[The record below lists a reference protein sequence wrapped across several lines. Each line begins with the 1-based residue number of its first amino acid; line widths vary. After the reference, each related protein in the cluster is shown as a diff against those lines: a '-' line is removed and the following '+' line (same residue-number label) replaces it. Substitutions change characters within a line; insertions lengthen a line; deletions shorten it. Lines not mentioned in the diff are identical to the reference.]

1 MKNYKKNLSTFDL
14 ETLLKQTRKSD
25 ANPGGG
31 AILIIISNLALNLI
45 LMMDRKSWKE
55 EKDQAEINK
64 EEILKLSDTLSL
76 NAQDDVDNFLYLM
89 EKIIED
95 KALKEDY
102 YNASKPLLTMIDTN
116 IKALEILKFYLEF
129 GKISTITDGQI
140 VNDILKQTI
149 ISALPTIK
157 LNLENFDEKIDLD
170 KYINLANN
178 LHKENTK
185 IIERRKKWQQ
195 YMLFWESWV

>member
-1 MKNYKKNLSTFDL
+1 MTNYKKKLSTFDL

-45 LMMDRKSWKE
+45 LMMDRKSWDS

-64 EEILKLSDTLSL
+64 EKILKLSESLSS
-76 NAQDDVDNFLYLM
+76 NAQDDVDNFTYLM
-89 EKIIED
+89 EKIIEGQ
-95 KALKEDY
+95 ALEKDY

-116 IKALEILKFYLEF
+116 IKALEILKFYLEY

-140 VNDILKQTI
+140 ANDILKQTI

-178 LHKENTK
+178 LHEENTK

-195 YMLFWESWV
+195 YMLF

>member
-1 MKNYKKNLSTFDL
+1 MTNYKNKLSTIDL
-14 ETLLKQTRKSD
+14 ETLLEQTRKSD

-55 EKDQAEINK
+55 KKDQAEINK
-64 EEILKLSDTLSL
+64 EEILKLSESLSL
-76 NAQDDVDNFLYLM
+76 NAQDDVDNFAYLM
-89 EKIIED
+89 EKIIEGQ
-95 KALKEDY
+95 ALEKDY

-116 IKALEILKFYLEF
+116 IKALEILKFYLEY

-140 VNDILKQTI
+140 ANDILKQTI

-170 KYINLANN
+170 KYINLANK

-185 IIERRKKWQQ
+185 IIERRKK
-195 YMLFWESWV
+195 

>member
-1 MKNYKKNLSTFDL
+1 MTNYKKKLSTFDL
-14 ETLLKQTRKSD
+14 ETLLEQTRKSD

-55 EKDQAEINK
+55 KKDQAEINK
-64 EEILKLSDTLSL
+64 EEILKLSESLSL
-76 NAQDDVDNFLYLM
+76 NAQDDVDNFAFLM
-89 EKIIED
+89 EKIIEGQ
-95 KALKEDY
+95 ALEKDY

-140 VNDILKQTI
+140 ANDILKQTI

-170 KYINLANN
+170 KYINLANK

-185 IIERRKKWQQ
+185 IIERRKK
-195 YMLFWESWV
+195 

>member
-1 MKNYKKNLSTFDL
+1 MTNYKKKLSTFDL

-55 EKDQAEINK
+55 KKDQAEINK
-64 EEILKLSDTLSL
+64 EEILKLSESLSL
-76 NAQDDVDNFLYLM
+76 NAQDDVDNFAFLM
-89 EKIIED
+89 EKIIEGQ
-95 KALKEDY
+95 ALEKDY

-116 IKALEILKFYLEF
+116 IEALEILKFYLEY

-140 VNDILKQTI
+140 ANDILKQTI

-178 LHKENTK
+178 LHMENTK
-185 IIERRKKWQQ
+185 IIERRKK
-195 YMLFWESWV
+195 

>member
-1 MKNYKKNLSTFDL
+1 MTNYKKKLSTFDL
-14 ETLLKQTRKSD
+14 ETLLEQTRKSD
-25 ANPGGG
+25 ADPGGG

-55 EKDQAEINK
+55 KKDQAEINK
-64 EEILKLSDTLSL
+64 EEILKLSESLSL
-76 NAQDDVDNFLYLM
+76 NAQDDVDNFAFLM
-89 EKIIED
+89 EKIIEGQ
-95 KALKEDY
+95 ALEKDY

-116 IKALEILKFYLEF
+116 IKTLEILKFYLEY

-140 VNDILKQTI
+140 ANDILKQTI

-170 KYINLANN
+170 KYINLANK

-185 IIERRKKWQQ
+185 IIERRKKWRQF
-195 YMLFWESWV
+195 MLFWEF

>member
-1 MKNYKKNLSTFDL
+1 MTNYKKKLSTFDL

-55 EKDQAEINK
+55 EKDQAEIYK
-64 EEILKLSDTLSL
+64 EEILKLSESLSS
-76 NAQDDVDNFLYLM
+76 NAQDDVDNFSYLM
-89 EKIIED
+89 EKIIEG
-95 KALKEDY
+95 KALEKDY
-102 YNASKPLLTMIDTN
+102 YNASKPLLTMIETN
-116 IKALEILKFYLEF
+116 IKALEILKFYLEY

-140 VNDILKQTI
+140 ANDILKQTI

-170 KYINLANN
+170 KYINLANS
-178 LHKENTK
+178 LHKGNTK

-195 YMLFWESWV
+195 YMLF

>member
-1 MKNYKKNLSTFDL
+1 MTNYKKKLSTFDL

-31 AILIIISNLALNLI
+31 AILVIISNLALNLI

-55 EKDQAEINK
+55 KKDQAEINK
-64 EEILKLSDTLSL
+64 GEILKLSEILSL
-76 NAQDDVDNFLYLM
+76 NAQDDVDNFAYLM
-89 EKIIED
+89 ENIIEGQ
-95 KALKEDY
+95 ALEKDY
-102 YNASKPLLTMIDTN
+102 YNATKPLLSMIDTN
-116 IKALEILKFYLEF
+116 IKALEILKFYLEY

-140 VNDILKQTI
+140 ANDILKQTI
-149 ISALPTIK
+149 ISAIPTIK

-178 LHKENTK
+178 LHKENRK
-185 IIERRKKWQQ
+185 IIERRKK
-195 YMLFWESWV
+195 